1 MSISLAI
8 LVILGIAAGVLNG
21 FIGSGAGV
29 LIVPVMVI
37 LGYTQVEQA
46 SSFAVFV
53 SCWTALFHCIPYY
66 IRNHRDQEWIC
77 AVTLF
82 IAGAATAHL
91 GVAFAAE
98 SAPLVTRLGLS
109 FSAFVVLDL
118 FTRHERKLSRLTV
131 EESAVRVWINPQ
143 ANLVKYIVFGGF
155 TGFLGGI
162 VGSAGGLFLLPLLVC
177 YAGMRVKQAVY
188 ACLVMMAG
196 SSASALYGQ
205 AQFGAIN
212 FELGVPLAIGAVA
225 GGVLGCVAMETASE
239 KTIRLLVKLF
249 LTEVGLFLLI
259 WGLLS

>member
-1 MSISLAI
+1 MSIAVAI
-8 LVILGIAAGVLNG
+8 LFMLGGAAGFLNG

-46 SSFAVFV
+46 SSLAVAV

-91 GVAFAAE
+91 GVSFAVE
-98 SAPLVTRLGLS
+98 SPPLVTRLGLS
-109 FSAFVVLDL
+109 FCAFACLDIL
-118 FTRHERKLSRLTV
+118 GRHERKLSRLTAD
-131 EESAVRVWINPQ
+131 ESEARVWINPQ
-143 ANLVKYIVFGGF
+143 ANLVKYLIFGGF
-155 TGFLGGI
+155 TAFLGGI
-162 VGSAGGLFLLPLLVC
+162 VGSAGGLFLLPLLVHFT
-177 YAGMRVKQAVY
+177 GMRVKQAVY
-188 ACLVMMAG
+188 ACLSMMAG
-196 SSASALYGQ
+196 SSLSALYGQ
-205 AQFGAIN
+205 AQYGAIN
-212 FELGVPLAIGAVA
+212 FELGIPLAIGAVV
-225 GGVLGCVAMETASE
+225 GGVFGCVAMEMASE

-249 LTEVGLFLLI
+249 LAEVGLFLLI